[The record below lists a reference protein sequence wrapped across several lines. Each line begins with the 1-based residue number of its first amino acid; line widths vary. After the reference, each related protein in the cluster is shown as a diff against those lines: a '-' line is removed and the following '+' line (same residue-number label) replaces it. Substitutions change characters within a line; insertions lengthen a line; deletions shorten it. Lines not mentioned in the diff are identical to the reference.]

1 MQPVARVTK
10 YSKIQKTRDIYR
22 IDISAFSTDTWF
34 KKMKTERGE
43 RFDTCLM
50 ETVNKMQKID
60 LAKPPPQCLDISY
73 IYDTK

>member
-22 IDISAFSTDTWF
+22 IDISAFSTDTWL

-50 ETVNKMQKID
+50 ETVNKMQ
-60 LAKPPPQCLDISY
+60 
-73 IYDTK
+73 